1 MENTTRSLQLLKTL
15 KAKLIA
21 AFTAVLLTLA
31 IIGLTSYLA
40 LTTASDGFKNY
51 RELARDSN
59 LAGILQSNML
69 MVRMNVKDFL
79 LTGSQKDID
88 QYNDYFQE
96 VESLLNVADKE
107 INKPERATMVK
118 ELNKEIHSYN
128 ETFDVIKRYRVERN
142 ELVNEVLNVRGPKM
156 EKNLTAL
163 MLSAS
168 ENANSELAYRTGLAM
183 RNLLLARLY
192 VIKYLESNETS
203 AAERVRF
210 EFNNFDKEIQEL
222 RTLIDSSSDLTL
234 VSETSAMEK
243 EYMDAFESVVGII
256 VDRNS
261 KVSNTLD
268 VIGPQFAALVEDLK
282 LSVKNDQDQ
291 LGPEL
296 KAKNENA
303 VNTIVIVFVVALLV
317 SVGIVFLLT
326 KVVMRQ
332 LGKDPS
338 ELAQIANAISRG
350 ELDEK
355 YDEREPEGV
364 FLSMLKMRDNLRIG
378 REKEKEERRIAGT
391 NARIKNAL
399 DNASSNVMIA
409 DRNYNVI
416 YMNDSILSMMKEAE
430 SDIQKDVSGFDH
442 QSLMGNPIDKHLKYF
457 AEKKTTFDHL
467 TQTFKDEL
475 EIGGRTFAL
484 VASPVIVDNQ
494 RVGTVV
500 EWDDRTEYLAQE
512 HEKARVASENARVKY
527 ALDGSSGKVMIVD
540 TNYDVIYLNDAVKS
554 MMERASRDIRNDV
567 RDFDVKGISGH
578 KIDRYFRAFTEH
590 LPRLDKLTNT
600 FEHEI
605 IVGGHT
611 FAIVANPVS
620 VNGTRVGTVVEWDD
634 RTDWLAEEREK
645 ARVASE
651 NARVKYALDSVSG
664 NVMIA
669 DPELKV
675 IYANKA
681 LEEMMRMAEPDIRQ
695 QIPEFKLDGL
705 HGIDVAKFFKN
716 PIQQRGTLSQLK
728 NTDRSVEDIGN
739 RVFALTSN
747 PIEVDGKRIG
757 TVVEWVDRTAEVN
770 IEKEIDEI
778 VMAASNGDLSKKIN
792 IDGKE
797 GFFGNLSMGLND
809 LVSTVEVA
817 MNDVMNTLGAMAKG
831 DLTSRITNDY
841 QGSFGKLKEDTNATA
856 EKLTE
861 VISSIRTSANSVSQG
876 ANEIAQGNTDL
887 SQRTE
892 AQASNLEETSASM
905 EQMTGTVKQ
914 SSERAENANE
924 LSKEA
929 ELQAEKGGKVV
940 DQAVAAMK
948 EINSSSKEISEII
961 GVIDEIAFQTNLL
974 ALNAAVEA
982 ARAGEQGRGF
992 AVVAGEVRNLAQRSS
1007 QAAKE
1012 IKDLIRDSQTK
1023 VEEGTELVNQ
1033 SGETLQEIVDSV
1045 SKVSAMMQEITDS
1058 AREQSEGIGQV
1069 NTAIVQMDQMT
1080 QQNAALVEEASAAGE
1095 SMAQQA
1101 SNMNKTMDFF
1111 RLSSSQNSQ
1120 LTQGRDSQ
1128 AKILKLG

>member
-1 MENTTRSLQLLKTL
+1 MAKSTRSLPLLKTL

-21 AFTAVLLTLA
+21 AFGAVLITLA
-31 IIGLTSYLA
+31 VIGLTSYLA

-79 LTGSQKDID
+79 LTGSQKDIN
-88 QYNDYFQE
+88 QYDDYFKE
-96 VESLLNVADKE
+96 VENLLKVADKE
-107 INKPERATMVK
+107 INKPERAEMVK
-118 ELNKEIHSYN
+118 LLNEEIHSYGG
-128 ETFDVIKRYRVERN
+128 TFEIIKRYRVERD
-142 ELVNEVLNVRGPKM
+142 ELVNGVLNVRGPQM
-156 EKNLTAL
+156 EKSLTAL

-168 ENANSELAYRTGLAM
+168 ENNNSELAYRTGLAM
-183 RNLLLARLY
+183 RNLLLGRLY
-192 VIKYLESNETS
+192 VIKYLESNEAS
-203 AAERVRF
+203 AADRVRS
-210 EFNNFDKEIQEL
+210 EFSSFDNEIREV
-222 RTLIDSSSDLTL
+222 RTLINSASDLAL
-234 VSETSAMEK
+234 INQLSSMEK
-243 EYMDAFESVVGII
+243 EYMTAFQSVVDII
-256 VDRNS
+256 VDRND
-261 KVSNTLD
+261 KVTNTLD
-268 VIGPQFAALVEDLK
+268 VIGPQFAALVEELK
-282 LSVKNDQDQ
+282 LSVKADQDQ

-296 KAKNENA
+296 RDKNESA
-303 VNTIVIVFVVALLV
+303 VSTILAVFVVAIVV
-317 SVGIVFLLT
+317 SIGVVYMLT
-326 KVVMRQ
+326 NVVMRQ

-338 ELAQIANAISRG
+338 ELEQIANAISRG

-364 FLSMLKMRDNLRIG
+364 FYSMLKMRDSLRVG
-378 REKEKEERRIAGT
+378 RDKEEEERKIASV

-416 YMNDSILSMMKEAE
+416 YMNESILGMMKQAE
-430 SDIQKDVSGFDH
+430 QNIRSEVPDFSH
-442 QSLMGNPIDKHLKYF
+442 QGLMNNPIDRYF
-457 AEKKTTFDHL
+457 QYFGAKKPILDGL
-467 TQTFKDEL
+467 TQTFRDEL
-475 EIGGRTFAL
+475 VLGGRTFAL
-484 VASPVIVDNQ
+484 VASPVVVDNQ

-500 EWDDRTEYLAQE
+500 EWEDKTEWLAEEQ
-512 HEKARVASENARVKY
+512 EKARVASENARVKY

-540 TNYDVIYLNDAVKS
+540 TNYKVIYMNDAISK
-554 MMERASRDIRNDV
+554 MMQLAEGDIRQDV
-567 RDFDVKGISGH
+567 RDFQAKSIAGNKVDTYFKALSGDL
-578 KIDRYFRAFTEH
+578 KS
-590 LPRLDKLTNT
+590 LDKLSGT
-600 FEHEI
+600 FEKEI
-605 IVGGHT
+605 VVGGHT
-611 FAIVANPVS
+611 FAVVANPVS
-620 VNGTRVGTVVEWDD
+620 VKGERVGTVFEWDD
-634 RTDWLAEEREK
+634 RTEWLAEEREK

-681 LEEMMRMAEPDIRQ
+681 LEEMMRSAESDIRQ
-695 QIPEFKLDGL
+695 QIPEFSAEKLTDC
-705 HGIDVAKFFKN
+705 DVAKFFKN
-716 PIQQRGTLSQLK
+716 PIQQRGVLAEL
-728 NTDRSVEDIGN
+728 NGTDRTIEEIGN

-747 PIEVDGKRIG
+747 PIVVDSKRIG

-770 IEKEIDEI
+770 IEKEIDDI

-792 IDGKE
+792 IEGKE

-841 QGSFGKLKEDTNATA
+841 DGSFGKLKEDTNATA

-861 VISSIRTSANSVSQG
+861 VISSIRSSANAVAQG

-892 AQASNLEETSASM
+892 AQASSLEETSASM
-905 EQMTGTVKQ
+905 EQMMGTVKQ

-929 ELQAEKGGKVV
+929 EIQAEKGGKVV
-940 DQAVAAMK
+940 DQAVSAMK

-1007 QAAKE
+1007 QAARE

-1033 SGETLQEIVDSV
+1033 SGETLKEIVDSV

-1101 SNMNKTMDFF
+1101 NNMNKTMDFF
-1111 RLSSSQNSQ
+1111 RLNGV
-1120 LTQGRDSQ
+1120 QGGKAQ
-1128 AKILKLG
+1128 ILKLG

>member
-1 MENTTRSLQLLKTL
+1 MAKSTRSLPLLKTL

-21 AFTAVLLTLA
+21 AFGAVLITLA
-31 IIGLTSYLA
+31 VIGLTSYLA

-79 LTGSQKDID
+79 LTGSQKDIN
-88 QYNDYFQE
+88 QYDDYFKE
-96 VESLLNVADKE
+96 VENLLKVADKE
-107 INKPERATMVK
+107 INKPERAEMVK
-118 ELNKEIHSYN
+118 LLNEEIHSYGG
-128 ETFDVIKRYRVERN
+128 TFEIIKRYRVERD
-142 ELVNEVLNVRGPKM
+142 ELVNGVLNVRGPQM
-156 EKNLTAL
+156 EKSLTAL

-168 ENANSELAYRTGLAM
+168 ENNNSELAYRTGLAM
-183 RNLLLARLY
+183 RNLLLGRLY

-203 AAERVRF
+203 AADRVRS
-210 EFNNFDKEIQEL
+210 EFSGFDKEMQEVK
-222 RTLIDSSSDLTL
+222 TLIDNASDLAL
-234 VSETSAMEK
+234 INQLSSMEK
-243 EYMDAFESVVGII
+243 EYMTAFQSVVDII
-256 VDRNS
+256 VDRND
-261 KVSNTLD
+261 KVANTLD
-268 VIGPQFAALVEDLK
+268 VIGPQFAALVEELK
-282 LSVKNDQDQ
+282 LSVKADQDQ

-296 KAKNENA
+296 RDKNESA
-303 VNTIVIVFVVALLV
+303 VSTILAVFVVAIVV
-317 SVGIVFLLT
+317 SIGVVYMLT
-326 KVVMRQ
+326 NVVMRQ

-338 ELAQIANAISRG
+338 ELEQIANAISRG

-364 FLSMLKMRDNLRIG
+364 FYSMLKMRDSLRVG
-378 REKEKEERRIAGT
+378 RDKEEEERKIASV

-416 YMNDSILSMMKEAE
+416 YMNESILGMMKQAE
-430 SDIQKDVSGFDH
+430 QNIRSEVPDFSH
-442 QSLMGNPIDKHLKYF
+442 QGLMNNPIDRYF
-457 AEKKTTFDHL
+457 QYFGAKKPMLDGL

-475 EIGGRTFAL
+475 VLGGRTFAL
-484 VASPVIVDNQ
+484 VASPVVVDNQ

-500 EWDDRTEYLAQE
+500 EWEDKTEWLAEEQ
-512 HEKARVASENARVKY
+512 EKARVASENARVKY

-540 TNYDVIYLNDAVKS
+540 TNYKVIYMNDAINK
-554 MMERASRDIRNDV
+554 MMQLAEGDIRQDV
-567 RDFDVKGISGH
+567 RDFQAKSIAGNKVDTYFKALSGDL
-578 KIDRYFRAFTEH
+578 KS
-590 LPRLDKLTNT
+590 LDKLSGT
-600 FEHEI
+600 FEKEI
-605 IVGGHT
+605 VVGGHT
-611 FAIVANPVS
+611 FAVVANPVS
-620 VNGTRVGTVVEWDD
+620 VKGERVGTVFEWDD
-634 RTDWLAEEREK
+634 RTEWLAEEREK

-681 LEEMMRMAEPDIRQ
+681 LEEMMRSAESDIRQ
-695 QIPEFKLDGL
+695 QIPEFSAEKLTDC
-705 HGIDVAKFFKN
+705 DVAKFFKN
-716 PIQQRGTLSQLK
+716 PIEQRGVLAEL
-728 NTDRSVEDIGN
+728 NGTDRTIEEIGN

-747 PIEVDGKRIG
+747 PIVVDSKRIG

-770 IEKEIDEI
+770 IEKEIDDI

-792 IDGKE
+792 IEGKE

-841 QGSFGKLKEDTNATA
+841 DGSFGKLKEDTNATA

-861 VISSIRTSANSVSQG
+861 VISSIRSSANAVAQG

-892 AQASNLEETSASM
+892 AQASSLEETSASM
-905 EQMTGTVKQ
+905 EQMMGTVKQ

-929 ELQAEKGGKVV
+929 EIQAEKGGKVV
-940 DQAVAAMK
+940 DQAVSAMK

-1007 QAAKE
+1007 QAARE

-1033 SGETLQEIVDSV
+1033 SGETLKEIVDSV

-1101 SNMNKTMDFF
+1101 NNMNKTMDFF
-1111 RLSSSQNSQ
+1111 RLNGV
-1120 LTQGRDSQ
+1120 QGGKAQ
-1128 AKILKLG
+1128 ILKLG

>member
-1 MENTTRSLQLLKTL
+1 MAKSTRSLPLLKTL

-21 AFTAVLLTLA
+21 AFGAVLITLA
-31 IIGLTSYLA
+31 VIGLTSYLA

-79 LTGSQKDID
+79 LTGSQKDIN
-88 QYNDYFQE
+88 QYDDYFKE
-96 VESLLNVADKE
+96 VENLLKVADKE
-107 INKPERATMVK
+107 INKPERAEMVK
-118 ELNKEIHSYN
+118 LLNEEIHSYGG
-128 ETFDVIKRYRVERN
+128 TFEIIKRYRVERD
-142 ELVNEVLNVRGPKM
+142 ELVNGVLNVRGPQM
-156 EKNLTAL
+156 EKSLTAL

-168 ENANSELAYRTGLAM
+168 ENNNSELAYRTGLAM
-183 RNLLLARLY
+183 RNLLLGRLY

-203 AAERVRF
+203 AADRVRS
-210 EFNNFDKEIQEL
+210 EFSGFDKEMQEVK
-222 RTLIDSSSDLTL
+222 TLIDNASDLAL
-234 VSETSAMEK
+234 INQLSSMEK
-243 EYMDAFESVVGII
+243 EYMTAFQSVVDII
-256 VDRNS
+256 VDRND
-261 KVSNTLD
+261 KVANTLD
-268 VIGPQFAALVEDLK
+268 VIGPQFAALVEELK
-282 LSVKNDQDQ
+282 LSVKADQDL

-296 KAKNENA
+296 RDKNESA
-303 VNTIVIVFVVALLV
+303 VSTILAVFVVAIVV
-317 SVGIVFLLT
+317 SIGVVYMLT
-326 KVVMRQ
+326 NVVMRQ

-338 ELAQIANAISRG
+338 ELEQIANAISRG

-364 FLSMLKMRDNLRIG
+364 FYSMLKMRDSLRVG
-378 REKEKEERRIAGT
+378 RDKEEEERKIASV

-416 YMNDSILSMMKEAE
+416 YMNESILGMMKQAE
-430 SDIQKDVSGFDH
+430 QNIRSEVPDFSH
-442 QSLMGNPIDKHLKYF
+442 QGLMNNPIDRYF
-457 AEKKTTFDHL
+457 QYFGAKKPMLDGL

-475 EIGGRTFAL
+475 VLGGRTFAL
-484 VASPVIVDNQ
+484 VASPVVVDNQ

-500 EWDDRTEYLAQE
+500 EWEDKTEWLAEEQ
-512 HEKARVASENARVKY
+512 EKARVASENARVKY

-540 TNYDVIYLNDAVKS
+540 TNYKVIYMNDAISK
-554 MMERASRDIRNDV
+554 MMQLAEGDIRQDV
-567 RDFDVKGISGH
+567 RDFQAKSIAGNKVDTYFKALSGDL
-578 KIDRYFRAFTEH
+578 KS
-590 LPRLDKLTNT
+590 LDKLSGT
-600 FEHEI
+600 FEKEI
-605 IVGGHT
+605 VVGGHT
-611 FAIVANPVS
+611 FAVVANPVS
-620 VNGTRVGTVVEWDD
+620 VKGERVGTVFEWDD
-634 RTDWLAEEREK
+634 RTEWLAEEREK

-681 LEEMMRMAEPDIRQ
+681 LEEMMRSAESDIRQ
-695 QIPEFKLDGL
+695 QIPEFSAEKLTDC
-705 HGIDVAKFFKN
+705 DVAKFFKN
-716 PIQQRGTLSQLK
+716 PIQQRGVLAEL
-728 NTDRSVEDIGN
+728 NGTDRTIEEIGN

-747 PIEVDGKRIG
+747 PIVVDSKRIG

-770 IEKEIDEI
+770 IEKEIDDI

-792 IDGKE
+792 IEGKE

-841 QGSFGKLKEDTNATA
+841 DGSFGKLKEDTNATA

-861 VISSIRTSANSVSQG
+861 VISSIRSSANAVAQG

-892 AQASNLEETSASM
+892 AQASSLEETSASM
-905 EQMTGTVKQ
+905 EQMMGTVKQ

-929 ELQAEKGGKVV
+929 EIQAEKGGKVV
-940 DQAVAAMK
+940 DQAVSAMK

-1007 QAAKE
+1007 QAARE

-1033 SGETLQEIVDSV
+1033 SGETLKEIVDSV

-1101 SNMNKTMDFF
+1101 NNMNKTMDFF
-1111 RLSSSQNSQ
+1111 RLNGV
-1120 LTQGRDSQ
+1120 QGGKAQ
-1128 AKILKLG
+1128 ILKLG

>member
-1 MENTTRSLQLLKTL
+1 MAKSTRSLPLLKTL

-21 AFTAVLLTLA
+21 AFGAVLITLA
-31 IIGLTSYLA
+31 VIGLTSYLA

-79 LTGSQKDID
+79 LTGSQKDIN
-88 QYNDYFQE
+88 QYDDYFKE
-96 VESLLNVADKE
+96 VENLLKVADKE
-107 INKPERATMVK
+107 INKPERAEMVK
-118 ELNKEIHSYN
+118 LLNEEIHSYGG
-128 ETFDVIKRYRVERN
+128 TFEIIKRYRVERD
-142 ELVNEVLNVRGPKM
+142 ELVNGVLNVRGPQM
-156 EKNLTAL
+156 EKSLTAL

-168 ENANSELAYRTGLAM
+168 ENNNSELAYRTGLAM
-183 RNLLLARLY
+183 RNLLLGRLY

-203 AAERVRF
+203 AADRVRS
-210 EFNNFDKEIQEL
+210 EFSGFDKEMQEVK
-222 RTLIDSSSDLTL
+222 TLIDNSSDLAL
-234 VSETSAMEK
+234 INQLSSMEK
-243 EYMDAFESVVGII
+243 EYMTAFQSVVDII
-256 VDRNS
+256 VDRND
-261 KVSNTLD
+261 KVANTLD
-268 VIGPQFAALVEDLK
+268 VIGPQFAALVEELK
-282 LSVKNDQDQ
+282 LSVKADQDQ

-296 KAKNENA
+296 RDKNESA
-303 VNTIVIVFVVALLV
+303 VSTILAVFVVAIVV
-317 SVGIVFLLT
+317 SIGVVYMLT
-326 KVVMRQ
+326 NVVMRQ

-338 ELAQIANAISRG
+338 ELEQIANAISRG

-364 FLSMLKMRDNLRIG
+364 FYSMLKMRDSLRVG
-378 REKEKEERRIAGT
+378 RDKEEEERKIASV

-416 YMNDSILSMMKEAE
+416 YMNESILGMMKQAE
-430 SDIQKDVSGFDH
+430 QNIRSEVPDFSH
-442 QSLMGNPIDKHLKYF
+442 QGLMNNPIDRYF
-457 AEKKTTFDHL
+457 QYFGAKKPILDGL

-475 EIGGRTFAL
+475 VLGGRTFAL
-484 VASPVIVDNQ
+484 VASPVVVDNQ

-500 EWDDRTEYLAQE
+500 EWEDKTEWLAEEQ
-512 HEKARVASENARVKY
+512 EKARVASENARVKY

-540 TNYDVIYLNDAVKS
+540 TNYKVIYMNDAISK
-554 MMERASRDIRNDV
+554 MMQLAEGDIRQDV
-567 RDFDVKGISGH
+567 RDFQAKSIAGNKVDTYFKALSGDL
-578 KIDRYFRAFTEH
+578 KS
-590 LPRLDKLTNT
+590 LDKLSGT
-600 FEHEI
+600 FEKEI
-605 IVGGHT
+605 VVGGHT
-611 FAIVANPVS
+611 FAVVANPVS
-620 VNGTRVGTVVEWDD
+620 VKGERVGTVFEWDD
-634 RTDWLAEEREK
+634 RTEWLAEEREK

-681 LEEMMRMAEPDIRQ
+681 LEEMMRSAESDIRQ
-695 QIPEFKLDGL
+695 QIPEFSAEKLTDC
-705 HGIDVAKFFKN
+705 DVAKFFKN
-716 PIQQRGTLSQLK
+716 PIQQRGVLAEL
-728 NTDRSVEDIGN
+728 NGTDRTIEEIGN

-747 PIEVDGKRIG
+747 PIVVDSKRIG

-770 IEKEIDEI
+770 IEKEIDDI

-792 IDGKE
+792 IEGKE

-841 QGSFGKLKEDTNATA
+841 DGSFGKLKEDTNATA

-861 VISSIRTSANSVSQG
+861 VISSIRSSANAVAQG

-892 AQASNLEETSASM
+892 AQASSLEETSASM
-905 EQMTGTVKQ
+905 EQMMGTVKQ

-929 ELQAEKGGKVV
+929 EIQAEKGGKVV
-940 DQAVAAMK
+940 DQAVSAMK

-1007 QAAKE
+1007 QAARE

-1033 SGETLQEIVDSV
+1033 SGETLKEIVDSV

-1101 SNMNKTMDFF
+1101 NNMNKTMDFF
-1111 RLSSSQNSQ
+1111 RLNGV
-1120 LTQGRDSQ
+1120 QGGKAQ
-1128 AKILKLG
+1128 ILKLG

>member
-1 MENTTRSLQLLKTL
+1 MAKSTRSLPLLKTL

-21 AFTAVLLTLA
+21 AFGAVLITLA
-31 IIGLTSYLA
+31 VIGLTSYLA

-79 LTGSQKDID
+79 LTGSQKDIN
-88 QYNDYFQE
+88 QYDDYFKE
-96 VESLLNVADKE
+96 VENLLKVADKE
-107 INKPERATMVK
+107 INKPERAEMVK
-118 ELNKEIHSYN
+118 LLNEEIHSYGG
-128 ETFDVIKRYRVERN
+128 TFEIIKRYRVERD
-142 ELVNEVLNVRGPKM
+142 ELVNGVLNVRGPQM
-156 EKNLTAL
+156 EKSLTAL

-168 ENANSELAYRTGLAM
+168 ENNNSELAYRTGLAM
-183 RNLLLARLY
+183 RNLLLGRLY

-203 AAERVRF
+203 AADRVRS
-210 EFNNFDKEIQEL
+210 EFSGFDKEMQEVK
-222 RTLIDSSSDLTL
+222 TLIDNASDLAL
-234 VSETSAMEK
+234 INQLSSMEK
-243 EYMDAFESVVGII
+243 EYMTAFQSVVDII
-256 VDRNS
+256 VDRND
-261 KVSNTLD
+261 KVANTLD
-268 VIGPQFAALVEDLK
+268 VIGPQFAALVEELK
-282 LSVKNDQDQ
+282 LSVKADQDQ

-296 KAKNENA
+296 RDKNESA
-303 VNTIVIVFVVALLV
+303 VSTILAVFVVAIVV
-317 SVGIVFLLT
+317 SIGVVYMLT
-326 KVVMRQ
+326 NVVMRQ

-338 ELAQIANAISRG
+338 ELEQIANAISRG

-364 FLSMLKMRDNLRIG
+364 FYSMLKMRDSLRVG
-378 REKEKEERRIAGT
+378 RDKEVEERKIASV

-416 YMNDSILSMMKEAE
+416 YMNESILGMMKQAE
-430 SDIQKDVSGFDH
+430 QNIRSEVPDFSH
-442 QSLMGNPIDKHLKYF
+442 QGLMNNPIDRYF
-457 AEKKTTFDHL
+457 QYFGAKKPMLDGL

-475 EIGGRTFAL
+475 VLGGRTFAL
-484 VASPVIVDNQ
+484 VASPVVVDNQ

-500 EWDDRTEYLAQE
+500 EWEDKTEWLAEEQ
-512 HEKARVASENARVKY
+512 EKARVASENARVKY

-540 TNYDVIYLNDAVKS
+540 TNYKVIYMNDAISK
-554 MMERASRDIRNDV
+554 MMQLAEGDIRQDV
-567 RDFDVKGISGH
+567 RDFQAKSIAGNKVDTYFKALSGDL
-578 KIDRYFRAFTEH
+578 KS
-590 LPRLDKLTNT
+590 LDKLSGT
-600 FEHEI
+600 FEKEI
-605 IVGGHT
+605 VVGGHT
-611 FAIVANPVS
+611 FTVVANPVS
-620 VNGTRVGTVVEWDD
+620 VKGERVGTVFEWDD
-634 RTDWLAEEREK
+634 RTEWLAEEREK

-681 LEEMMRMAEPDIRQ
+681 LEEMMRSAESDIRQ
-695 QIPEFKLDGL
+695 QIPEFSAEKLTDC
-705 HGIDVAKFFKN
+705 DVAKFFKN
-716 PIQQRGTLSQLK
+716 PIQQRGVLAEL
-728 NTDRSVEDIGN
+728 NGTDRTIEEIGN

-747 PIEVDGKRIG
+747 PIVVDSKRIG

-770 IEKEIDEI
+770 IEKEIDDI

-792 IDGKE
+792 IEGKE

-841 QGSFGKLKEDTNATA
+841 DGSFGKLKEDTNATA

-861 VISSIRTSANSVSQG
+861 VISSIRSSANAVAQG

-892 AQASNLEETSASM
+892 AQASSLEETSASM
-905 EQMTGTVKQ
+905 EQMMGTVKQ

-929 ELQAEKGGKVV
+929 EIQAEKGGKVV
-940 DQAVAAMK
+940 DQAVSAMK

-1007 QAAKE
+1007 QAARE

-1033 SGETLQEIVDSV
+1033 SGETLKEIVDSV

-1101 SNMNKTMDFF
+1101 NNMNKTMDFF
-1111 RLSSSQNSQ
+1111 RLNGV
-1120 LTQGRDSQ
+1120 QGGKAQ
-1128 AKILKLG
+1128 ILKLG

>member
-1 MENTTRSLQLLKTL
+1 MAKSTRSLPLLKTL

-21 AFTAVLLTLA
+21 AFGAVLITLA
-31 IIGLTSYLA
+31 VIGLTSYLA

-79 LTGSQKDID
+79 LTGSQKDIN
-88 QYNDYFQE
+88 QYDDYFKE
-96 VESLLNVADKE
+96 VENLLKVADKE
-107 INKPERATMVK
+107 INKPERAEMVK
-118 ELNKEIHSYN
+118 LLNEEIHSYGG
-128 ETFDVIKRYRVERN
+128 TFEIIKRYRVERD
-142 ELVNEVLNVRGPKM
+142 ELVNGVLNVRGPQM
-156 EKNLTAL
+156 EKSLTAL

-168 ENANSELAYRTGLAM
+168 ENNNSELAYRTGLAM
-183 RNLLLARLY
+183 RNLLLGRLY

-203 AAERVRF
+203 AADRVRS
-210 EFNNFDKEIQEL
+210 EFSGFDKEMQEVK
-222 RTLIDSSSDLTL
+222 TLIDNASDLAL
-234 VSETSAMEK
+234 INQLSSMEK
-243 EYMDAFESVVGII
+243 EYMTAFQSVVDII
-256 VDRNS
+256 VDRND
-261 KVSNTLD
+261 KVANTLD
-268 VIGPQFAALVEDLK
+268 VIGPQFAALVEELK
-282 LSVKNDQDQ
+282 LSVKADQDQ

-296 KAKNENA
+296 RDKNESA
-303 VNTIVIVFVVALLV
+303 VSTILAVFVVAIVV
-317 SVGIVFLLT
+317 SIGVVYMLT
-326 KVVMRQ
+326 NVVMRQ

-338 ELAQIANAISRG
+338 ELEQIANAISRG

-364 FLSMLKMRDNLRIG
+364 FYSMLKMRDSLRVG
-378 REKEKEERRIAGT
+378 RDKEVEERKIASV

-416 YMNDSILSMMKEAE
+416 YMNESILGMMKQAE
-430 SDIQKDVSGFDH
+430 QNIRSEVPDFSH
-442 QSLMGNPIDKHLKYF
+442 QGLMNNPIDRYF
-457 AEKKTTFDHL
+457 QYFGAKKPMLDGL

-475 EIGGRTFAL
+475 VLGGRTFAL
-484 VASPVIVDNQ
+484 VASPVVVDNQ

-500 EWDDRTEYLAQE
+500 EWEDKTEWLAEEQ
-512 HEKARVASENARVKY
+512 EKARVASENARVKY

-540 TNYDVIYLNDAVKS
+540 TNYKVIYMNDAICK
-554 MMERASRDIRNDV
+554 MMQLAEGDIRQDV
-567 RDFDVKGISGH
+567 RDFQAKSIAGNKVDTYFKALSGDL
-578 KIDRYFRAFTEH
+578 KS
-590 LPRLDKLTNT
+590 LDKLSGT
-600 FEHEI
+600 FEKEI
-605 IVGGHT
+605 VVGGHT
-611 FAIVANPVS
+611 FAVVANPVS
-620 VNGTRVGTVVEWDD
+620 VKGERVGTVFEWDD
-634 RTDWLAEEREK
+634 RTEWLAEEREK

-681 LEEMMRMAEPDIRQ
+681 LEEMMRSAESDIRQ
-695 QIPEFKLDGL
+695 QIPEFSAEKLTDC
-705 HGIDVAKFFKN
+705 DVAKFFKN
-716 PIQQRGTLSQLK
+716 PIQQRGVLAEL
-728 NTDRSVEDIGN
+728 NGTDRTIEEIGN

-747 PIEVDGKRIG
+747 PIVVDSKRIG

-770 IEKEIDEI
+770 IEKEIDDI

-792 IDGKE
+792 IEGKE

-841 QGSFGKLKEDTNATA
+841 DGSFGKLKEDTNATA

-861 VISSIRTSANSVSQG
+861 VISSIRSSANAVAQG

-892 AQASNLEETSASM
+892 AQASSLEETSASM
-905 EQMTGTVKQ
+905 EQMMGTVKQ

-929 ELQAEKGGKVV
+929 EIQAEKGGKVV
-940 DQAVAAMK
+940 DQAVSAMK

-1007 QAAKE
+1007 QAARE

-1033 SGETLQEIVDSV
+1033 SGETLKEIVDSV

-1101 SNMNKTMDFF
+1101 NNMNKTMDFF
-1111 RLSSSQNSQ
+1111 RLNGV
-1120 LTQGRDSQ
+1120 QGGKAQ
-1128 AKILKLG
+1128 ILKLG

>member
-1 MENTTRSLQLLKTL
+1 MAKSTRSLPLLKTL

-21 AFTAVLLTLA
+21 AFGAVLITLA
-31 IIGLTSYLA
+31 VIGLTSYLA

-79 LTGSQKDID
+79 LTGSQKDIN
-88 QYNDYFQE
+88 QYDDYFKE
-96 VESLLNVADKE
+96 VENLLKVADKE
-107 INKPERATMVK
+107 INKPERAEMVK
-118 ELNKEIHSYN
+118 LLNEEIHSYGG
-128 ETFDVIKRYRVERN
+128 TFEIIKRYRVERD
-142 ELVNEVLNVRGPKM
+142 ELVNGVLNVRGPQM
-156 EKNLTAL
+156 EKSLTAL

-168 ENANSELAYRTGLAM
+168 ENNNSELAYRTGLAM
-183 RNLLLARLY
+183 RNLLLGRLY

-203 AAERVRF
+203 AADRVRS
-210 EFNNFDKEIQEL
+210 EFSGFDKEMQEVK
-222 RTLIDSSSDLTL
+222 TLIDNASDLAL
-234 VSETSAMEK
+234 INQLSSMEK
-243 EYMDAFESVVGII
+243 EYMTAFQSVVDII
-256 VDRNS
+256 VDRND
-261 KVSNTLD
+261 KVANTLD
-268 VIGPQFAALVEDLK
+268 VIGPQFAALVEELK
-282 LSVKNDQDQ
+282 LSVKADQDQ

-296 KAKNENA
+296 RDKNESA
-303 VNTIVIVFVVALLV
+303 VSTILAVFVVAIVV
-317 SVGIVFLLT
+317 SIGVVYMLT
-326 KVVMRQ
+326 NVVMRQ

-338 ELAQIANAISRG
+338 ELEQIANAISRG

-364 FLSMLKMRDNLRIG
+364 FYSMLKMRDSLRVG
-378 REKEKEERRIAGT
+378 RDKEEEERKIASV

-416 YMNDSILSMMKEAE
+416 YMNESILGMMKQAE
-430 SDIQKDVSGFDH
+430 QNIRSEVPDFSH
-442 QSLMGNPIDKHLKYF
+442 QGLMNNPIDRYF
-457 AEKKTTFDHL
+457 QYFGAKKPILDGL

-475 EIGGRTFAL
+475 VLGGRTFAL
-484 VASPVIVDNQ
+484 VASPVVVDNQ

-500 EWDDRTEYLAQE
+500 EWEDKTEWLAEEQ
-512 HEKARVASENARVKY
+512 EKARVASENARVKY

-540 TNYDVIYLNDAVKS
+540 TNYKVIYMNDAISK
-554 MMERASRDIRNDV
+554 MMQLAEGDIRQDV
-567 RDFDVKGISGH
+567 RDFQAKSIAGNKVDT
-578 KIDRYFRAFTEH
+578 YFKA
-590 LPRLDKLTNT
+590 LSADLKSLDKLSGT
-600 FEHEI
+600 FEKEI
-605 IVGGHT
+605 VVGGHT
-611 FAIVANPVS
+611 FAVVANPVS
-620 VNGTRVGTVVEWDD
+620 VKGERVGTVFEWDD
-634 RTDWLAEEREK
+634 RTEWLAEEREK

-681 LEEMMRMAEPDIRQ
+681 LEEMMRSAESDIRQ
-695 QIPEFKLDGL
+695 QIPEFSAEKLTDC
-705 HGIDVAKFFKN
+705 DVAKFFKN
-716 PIQQRGTLSQLK
+716 PIQQRGVLTEL
-728 NTDRSVEDIGN
+728 NGTDRSIEEIGN

-747 PIEVDGKRIG
+747 PIVVDSKRIG

-770 IEKEIDEI
+770 IEKEIDDI

-792 IDGKE
+792 IEGKE

-841 QGSFGKLKEDTNATA
+841 DGSFGKLKEDTNATA

-861 VISSIRTSANSVSQG
+861 VISSIRSSANAVAQG

-892 AQASNLEETSASM
+892 AQASSLEETSASM
-905 EQMTGTVKQ
+905 EQMMGTVKQ

-929 ELQAEKGGKVV
+929 EIQAEKGGKVV
-940 DQAVAAMK
+940 DQAVSAMK

-1007 QAAKE
+1007 QAARE

-1033 SGETLQEIVDSV
+1033 SGETLKEIVDSV

-1101 SNMNKTMDFF
+1101 NNMNKTMDFF
-1111 RLSSSQNSQ
+1111 RLNGV
-1120 LTQGRDSQ
+1120 QGGKAQ
-1128 AKILKLG
+1128 ILKLG

>member
-1 MENTTRSLQLLKTL
+1 MAKSTRSLPLLKTL

-21 AFTAVLLTLA
+21 AFGAVLITLA
-31 IIGLTSYLA
+31 VIGLTSYLA

-79 LTGSQKDID
+79 LTGSQKDIN
-88 QYNDYFQE
+88 QYDDYFKE
-96 VESLLNVADKE
+96 VENLLKVADKE
-107 INKPERATMVK
+107 INKPERAEMVK
-118 ELNKEIHSYN
+118 LLNEEIHSYGG
-128 ETFDVIKRYRVERN
+128 TFEIIKRYRVERD
-142 ELVNEVLNVRGPKM
+142 ELVNGVLNVRGPQM
-156 EKNLTAL
+156 EKSLTAL

-168 ENANSELAYRTGLAM
+168 ENNNSELAYRTGLAM
-183 RNLLLARLY
+183 RNLLLGRLY

-203 AAERVRF
+203 AADRVRS
-210 EFNNFDKEIQEL
+210 EFSGFDKEMQEVK
-222 RTLIDSSSDLTL
+222 TLIDNASDLAL
-234 VSETSAMEK
+234 INQLSSMEK
-243 EYMDAFESVVGII
+243 EYMTAFQSVVDII
-256 VDRNS
+256 VDRND
-261 KVSNTLD
+261 KVANTLD
-268 VIGPQFAALVEDLK
+268 VIGPKFAALVEELN
-282 LSVKNDQDQ
+282 LSVKADQDQ

-296 KAKNENA
+296 RDKNESA
-303 VNTIVIVFVVALLV
+303 VSTILAVFVVAIVV
-317 SVGIVFLLT
+317 SIGVVYMLT
-326 KVVMRQ
+326 NVVMRQ

-338 ELAQIANAISRG
+338 ELEQIANAISRG

-364 FLSMLKMRDNLRIG
+364 FYSMLKMRDSLRVG
-378 REKEKEERRIAGT
+378 RDKEEEERKIASV

-416 YMNDSILSMMKEAE
+416 YMNESILGMMKQAE
-430 SDIQKDVSGFDH
+430 QNIRSEVPDFSH
-442 QSLMGNPIDKHLKYF
+442 QGLMNNPIDRYF
-457 AEKKTTFDHL
+457 QYFGAKKPMLDGL

-475 EIGGRTFAL
+475 VLGGRTFAL
-484 VASPVIVDNQ
+484 VASPVVVDNQ

-500 EWDDRTEYLAQE
+500 EWEDKTEWLAEEQ
-512 HEKARVASENARVKY
+512 EKARVASENARVKY

-540 TNYDVIYLNDAVKS
+540 TNYKVIYMNDAISK
-554 MMERASRDIRNDV
+554 MMQLAEGDIRQDV
-567 RDFDVKGISGH
+567 RDFQAKSIAGNKVDTYFKALSGDL
-578 KIDRYFRAFTEH
+578 KS
-590 LPRLDKLTNT
+590 LDKLSGT
-600 FEHEI
+600 FEKEI
-605 IVGGHT
+605 VVGGHT
-611 FAIVANPVS
+611 FAVVANPVS
-620 VNGTRVGTVVEWDD
+620 VKGERVGTVFEWDD
-634 RTDWLAEEREK
+634 RTEWLAEEREK

-681 LEEMMRMAEPDIRQ
+681 LEEMMRSAESDIRQ
-695 QIPEFKLDGL
+695 QIPEFSAEKLTDC
-705 HGIDVAKFFKN
+705 DVAKFFKN
-716 PIQQRGTLSQLK
+716 PIQQRGVLAEL
-728 NTDRSVEDIGN
+728 NGTDRTIEEIGN

-747 PIEVDGKRIG
+747 PIVVDSKRIG

-770 IEKEIDEI
+770 IEKEIDDI

-792 IDGKE
+792 IEGKE

-841 QGSFGKLKEDTNATA
+841 DGSFGKLKEDTNATA

-861 VISSIRTSANSVSQG
+861 VISSIRSSANAVAQG

-892 AQASNLEETSASM
+892 AQASSLEETSASM
-905 EQMTGTVKQ
+905 EQMMGTVKQ

-929 ELQAEKGGKVV
+929 EIQAEKGGKVV
-940 DQAVAAMK
+940 DQAVSAMK

-1007 QAAKE
+1007 QAARE

-1033 SGETLQEIVDSV
+1033 SGETLKEIVDSV

-1101 SNMNKTMDFF
+1101 NNMNKTMDFF
-1111 RLSSSQNSQ
+1111 RLNGV
-1120 LTQGRDSQ
+1120 QGSKAQ
-1128 AKILKLG
+1128 ILKLG

>member
-1 MENTTRSLQLLKTL
+1 MENATRSLQLLKTL

-21 AFTAVLLTLA
+21 AFAVVLLTLA

-69 MVRMNVKDFL
+69 MVRMNLKDFL
-79 LTGSQKDID
+79 LTGSQKDIEE
-88 QYNDYFQE
+88 YNDYLKE
-96 VESLLNVADKE
+96 VERLLEVADKD
-107 INKPERATMVK
+107 IDKPERAAMVK
-118 ELNKEIHSYN
+118 ELHKEIHIYS
-128 ETFDVIKRYRVERN
+128 ETFDVIKRYRAERD
-142 ELVNEVLNVRGPKM
+142 ELVNDVLNVHGHKM
-156 EKNLTAL
+156 EKNLTDL

-168 ENANSELAYRTGLAM
+168 ENANTALAYRTGLAM
-183 RNLLLARLY
+183 RNLLLGRLY
-192 VIKYLESNETS
+192 VIKYLENNELAS
-203 AAERVRF
+203 SERVRL
-210 EFNNFDKEIQEL
+210 EFKNFDKEIQQVRE
-222 RTLIDSSSDLTL
+222 LIDSSSDLAL
-234 VSETSAMEK
+234 VSETSSLEK
-243 EYMDAFESVVGII
+243 EYMTAFESVVSII
-256 VDRNS
+256 VDRND
-261 KVSNTLD
+261 KVRNTLD
-268 VIGPQFAALVEDLK
+268 VIGPKFAKLVEDLK
-282 LSVKNDQDQ
+282 LSIKTDQDR
-291 LGPEL
+291 LGPVV
-296 KAKNENA
+296 KAKNDNA
-303 VNTIVIVFVVALLV
+303 VATIVIVFIAALLI
-317 SVGIVFLLT
+317 SIGIVFVLT
-326 KVVMRQ
+326 KVVTRQ
-332 LGKDPS
+332 LGKDPN

-355 YDEREPEGV
+355 YSDRKPEGV
-364 FLSMLKMRDNLRIG
+364 FLSMLKMRDSLRIG
-378 REKEKEERRIAGT
+378 REKEKEERRIAST

-399 DNASSNVMIA
+399 DNASSNVMIV

-416 YMNDSILSMMKEAE
+416 YMNDSILSMLKEAE

-442 QSLMGNPIDKHLKYF
+442 QSLMGDPIDNHLRYF
-457 AEKKTTFDHL
+457 SEKKTTFDHL
-467 TQTFKDEL
+467 TQTCKDEL
-475 EIGGRTFAL
+475 EIGGRTFSL

-494 RVGTVV
+494 RVGTVI
-500 EWDDRTEYLAQE
+500 EWDDRTDYLAQE

-540 TNYDVIYLNDAVKS
+540 TKYDVIYMNNAVRL
-554 MMERASRDIRNDV
+554 MMEEAARDIRSEV
-567 RDFDVKGISGH
+567 RDFDVKNINGQ
-578 KIDRYFRAFTEH
+578 KIDKYFHAFTQY
-590 LPRLDKLTNT
+590 LPRLDTLTNAL
-600 FEHEI
+600 EQEI
-605 IVGGHT
+605 VVGGHT
-611 FAIVANPVS
+611 FAIVASPVS

-681 LEEMMRMAEPDIRQ
+681 LEDMMQVAESDIRQ
-695 QIPEFKLDGL
+695 QIPEFKLGSL
-705 HGIDVAKFFKN
+705 HGIDIAKFYKN
-716 PIQQRGTLSQLK
+716 PIQQRDILSQLTST
-728 NTDRSVEDIGN
+728 NRTVEDIGN
-739 RVFALTSN
+739 RIFALTSN

-792 IDGKE
+792 TEGKE
-797 GFFGNLSMGLND
+797 GFFGNLSSGLND

-841 QGSFGKLKEDTNATA
+841 QGIFGKLKEDTNVTA

-861 VISSIRTSANSVSQG
+861 VISSIRTSANLISQG

-914 SSERAENANE
+914 SSKRAENANE

-940 DQAVAAMK
+940 DQAVSAMK

-1012 IKDLIRDSQTK
+1012 IKELIRDSQTK

-1033 SGETLQEIVDSV
+1033 SGETLKEIVISV

-1080 QQNAALVEEASAAGE
+1080 QQNAALVEEASAASE
-1095 SMAQQA
+1095 SMAEQA
-1101 SNMNKTMDFF
+1101 RNMEKTVDFF
-1111 RLSSSQNSQ
+1111 RLSGGQHSP
-1120 LTQGRDSQ
+1120 LALGKGSQ